1 MCLLIWEYGI
11 HRIGPSHTL
20 SGRHLFTHVSIP
32 FIHDPRYLN
41 LLPPHP
47 GKLLSAPSRVANVFF
62 FYFLLPSSLNV
73 LVRPNFFFF
82 PVVVVAVVIVSC
94 ENKTETKH
102 EGCAVTG
109 RQLSSRTGPQ
119 QRRGRT
125 GLCWFVFAFVE
136 DSRKR
141 E

>member
-47 GKLLSAPSRVANVFF
+47 GKLLSASSRVANVVLFPFAFF
-62 FYFLLPSSLNV
+62 AQRSGPSKLFCCCRCSSNCLLRKQNRNETSGLCHRWKTIK
-73 LVRPNFFFF
+73 LKDRP
-82 PVVVVAVVIVSC
+82 V
-94 ENKTETKH
+94 H
-102 EGCAVTG
+102 G
-109 RQLSSRTGPQ
+109 RQ
-119 QRRGRT
+119 RRRRT
-125 GLCWFVFAFVE
+125 GLCWFVFAYVE